1 MEEIIISPII
11 ESLIETLKSAAEE
24 EIKFTW
30 GVDTEL
36 SRLLKSFSIIQ
47 SVVVDAQEKQF
58 ASDKVNQWLLR
69 LKNVVSDAEDVSED
83 FIFRAVEAKLRDGE
97 DEREEEKQDK
107 GPESGKGKEVTNL
120 CPCFHRSEAATN
132 ETSKNFRRLRKRVVR
147 IEKECRRLRLIET
160 HKQETL
166 NMPANF
172 EEQSRNF
179 LEMDNLVLGREEDQ
193 KKLSEEL
200 ISSKFSGKGPSVIPI
215 VAPDGTGKTTLA
227 RLVYNSKEIEE
238 RFKFRWWFR
247 ASPDLDEE
255 KIHKIIFMDPLNLI
269 YEGDTS
275 SKLMVKEFMRK
286 RRFLVV
292 LDNVRDDNP
301 NWRMLLKPFAGR
313 HKNSKI
319 MITTESEEIAS
330 VLGTDPPFRLGGL
343 SRQDCAKLFEMK
355 AFDAEGFDRSPN
367 LREIGERIVDKCGG
381 FPLAVKA
388 LGGFLSEKRD
398 DIEWKNV
405 LEIPCWNENRGAA
418 FTALRICYQNFPA
431 SSKLCFRYCSLF
443 PRDYWHLESE
453 LVELWIGEGY
463 IQDDECRERDKAQNV
478 FYDLVNK
485 SFISMDSVGEG
496 KQRFRMHDLAQDL
509 AEAMSGK
516 EFVRIEEGIK
526 SIAIPQGAR
535 HSSFVC
541 NTERPSVNLEE
552 LCKDANK
559 DSLRSFLYLDMFHN
573 KRRIFIDDRGDFGD
587 KQLDLL
593 LQCKFLRV
601 LRLQSSVIES
611 IPDSIGRLKLLR
623 FLDLSDTTLTDLPVS
638 VCKLYNLRTLDLRTC
653 ICISDLPKEAKNLI
667 NLRIFNFSTSFYEI
681 DPFPHIGNLKKL
693 QLLPSFGV
701 KNESGYR
708 ISELKELSDLR
719 VIHLSSLQEVGS
731 GVEAKEAN
739 LKNKPYL
746 TDLTLEWTE
755 GWHRCHGINPSI
767 DEEVLESLEPH
778 TKLKRLVL
786 SGYRGRRLASWVQN
800 LSSLQSLELR
810 SCPKLASLPEKG
822 LPRSLRSC
830 KVDWCPLLTERC
842 KKETGED
849 WHKIAHIPEVIVE

>member
-405 LEIPCWNENRGAA
+405 LESPCWNENRGAA

-526 SIAIPQGAR
+526 SIAIPQGVR

-667 NLRIFNFSTSFYEI
+667 NLRIFNLSTSFYEI

-731 GVEAKEAN
+731 GEEAKEAN
-739 LKNKPYL
+739 MKNKPYL
-746 TDLTLEWTE
+746 TDLTLEWT
-755 GWHRCHGINPSI
+755 
-767 DEEVLESLEPH
+767 
-778 TKLKRLVL
+778 
-786 SGYRGRRLASWVQN
+786 RRNLA
-800 LSSLQSLELR
+800 SLQSLELR

-842 KKETGED
+842 KKEAGED
-849 WHKIAHIPEVIVE
+849 WHKIAHIPEVSIEYCLDQRIKVTGIRKKRNKTKGGVREDIVSVRALTD